1 MLFQKELPR
10 IFQASEVSFCKAFK
24 DEAVVRLLQ
33 VFNNATN
40 GCLRERPKGE
50 IFSAFLYYPMG
61 YKLPPPNFLYFM
73 SNVFIV
79 IHLLILDDK
88 ISWSIRVECFD
99 LFKGRFDK
107 VMCNRSLS
115 DKVHDGKKEER
126 FVRRAVWGIGR
137 IPITIFIRS
146 QIWQFVNVIF
156 EHHFNLSRMKI
167 YDV

>member
-10 IFQASEVSFCKAFK
+10 IFQALEVSICKAFK

-73 SNVFIV
+73 SNIFIV
-79 IHLLILDDK
+79 IHLLIVMIKFHEVFGLNVSTCSK
-88 ISWSIRVECFD
+88 EGLIRLC
-99 LFKGRFDK
+99 
-107 VMCNRSLS
+107 
-115 DKVHDGKKEER
+115 
-126 FVRRAVWGIGR
+126 
-137 IPITIFIRS
+137 
-146 QIWQFVNVIF
+146 VIAP
-156 EHHFNLSRMKI
+156 
-167 YDV
+167 